1 MAAPAPHRLTLPRD
15 ARLRR
20 PADFARVRRQ
30 GRRVVR
36 SGFIVNWLARP
47 PGARARVGVVTPR
60 AVGSAVMR
68 SRARRLLREVFRRH
82 QHELAEPVDLV
93 LVARQ
98 ALARQDWAEVEREF
112 LAVATGADLIKPAA

>member
-1 MAAPAPHRLTLPRD
+1 MAAPAPRRLTLPRD

-36 SGFIVNWLARP
+36 GGFILNWLARP
-47 PGARARVGVVTPR
+47 PGARPRVGVVTPR
-60 AVGSAVMR
+60 AVGSAVVR

-82 QHELAEPVDLV
+82 QHELAGPVDLV

-98 ALARQDWAEVEREF
+98 ALTRQDWSAVEREF
-112 LAVATGADLIKPAA
+112 LAVAAAADLIKPAA